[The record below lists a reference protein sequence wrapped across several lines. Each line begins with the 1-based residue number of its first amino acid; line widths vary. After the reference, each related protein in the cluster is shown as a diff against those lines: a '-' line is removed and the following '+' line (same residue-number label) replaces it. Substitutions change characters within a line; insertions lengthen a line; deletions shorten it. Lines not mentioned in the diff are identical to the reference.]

1 MGTYA
6 WIREQGRK
14 RRQEEA
20 DAKADKARQ
29 RELED
34 MQMGMMRSEMESSS
48 RQAAAAEAAA
58 KSAAPLAQKYM
69 QMWQG
74 SLESTKGMFNKAM
87 QNVDRGW
94 DAIKTMQ
101 DNKVDFT
108 KLSSD
113 LESEWNNIKD
123 KFGGLTDQAITMAGE
138 EMTQRAQLGKQLT
151 SLAQPDYE
159 GAAGRAMADVSAQGA
174 KARQAEQRRMAGLG
188 IDPTSG
194 RARSEMNTIAQQETL
209 AKAQAANQA
218 RRGEKERVTD
228 VTGRAMELIDPSRTA
243 EIATN
248 VQNAKNQ
255 VLQGRIE
262 VGEADARQQ
271 QGIAS
276 AVQGMTG
283 AASDLARGYASTV
296 TAPIGEA
303 AGVYSGMAMQGGYD
317 PISGRSAMPTT
328 SAKTGRPLT
337 TMQKQRIAAGLGTY

>member
-1 MGTYA
+1 MGTYQ
-6 WIREQGRK
+6 WIQNQKRK
-14 RRQEEA
+14 GLERDAE
-20 DAKADKARQ
+20 AKADKARQ

-34 MQMGMMRSEMESSS
+34 MQMNLMRSEMDSSA
-48 RQAAAAEAAA
+48 RQAAAAEASA
-58 KSAAPLAQKYM
+58 KSAAPLAAKYM

-108 KLSSD
+108 KLSGD
-113 LESEWNNIKD
+113 LETEWNNIKD

-138 EMTQRAQLGKQLT
+138 EMTQRAELGKSLT

-159 GAAGRAMADVSAQGA
+159 GAAGRAMADVSSQGA
-174 KARQAEQRRMAGLG
+174 KARQAEQRRLSGLG

-194 RARSEMNTIAQQETL
+194 RGRSEMNTISQKETL
-209 AKAQAANQA
+209 AKAQVANEA

-228 VTGRAMELIDPSRTA
+228 VTGRAMELIDPSKTA
-243 EIATN
+243 AIATN

-255 VLQGRIE
+255 VLQGRIA

-271 QGIAS
+271 QGISS
-276 AVQGMTG
+276 AIQGMTG
-283 AASDLARGYASTV
+283 AATNLASGYASSV
-296 TAPIGEA
+296 TAPMGEA
-303 AGVYSGMAMQGGYD
+303 AGVYSGMAMKGGYD
-317 PISGRSAMPTT
+317 PISGRSAMPT
-328 SAKTGRPLT
+328 AK
-337 TMQKQRIAAGLGTY
+337 GLPIKRGQSMDEIRRGIGTY